1 MHFLLYR
8 LDSGDLAYLSKETR
22 KMFQHYDTLY
32 LKSTFA
38 QQNNFK
44 TPVLTPL
51 TIVASNDINE
61 HVIRSLN
68 EEKHDIDT
76 FGIGTHLVTCY
87 EQPALVS
94 LASCMI

>member
-1 MHFLLYR
+1 
-8 LDSGDLAYLSKETR
+8 
-22 KMFQHYDTLY
+22 MFKHYDELY
-32 LKSTFA
+32 LQSTFA
-38 QQNNFK
+38 QENNIK
-44 TPVLTPL
+44 TAILTSL
-51 TIVASNDINE
+51 AIVASNDINE

-94 LASCMI
+94 TINIHK